1 MKGYA
6 KTVVWGAEIESFD
19 VEVLGFVDNGNDQ
32 PLVLIQTS
40 GAVIDKTGGVVQGM
54 SGSPVYLDG
63 RLLGAI
69 AYGYKFGDATK
80 CMVTP
85 IGDMTAMWDLPDPL
99 NNPPSRAID
108 LKKLKQEAQE
118 DDQVSQEDA
127 VYADEI
133 DRNAIEQ
140 TVAEDGGEEVSSDSA
155 EEIAPLA
162 TPLMVSGFSSTAF
175 ERLRTELAPMNM
187 VPYAANGKE
196 SRVTKRAIE
205 PGSSIGAVLMRGDF
219 TIGALGTV
227 TYVEGDK
234 MVAFGHPFVQSGNSN
249 YFLTNSEIYTTIDSL
264 ESGFKIGTTGAPIG
278 VVNQDRSSGIAG
290 VVGKFPRTI
299 PMTVNVHDR
308 QSGIDKTYHIQTIHN
323 EKLSPAFLT
332 AALCNAIDKTI
343 DRKGAGTA
351 SVDFAIAAHNMPGEV
366 FERENMYYSANDIV
380 SGASDEFGMM
390 IASLMNNRFRALDIM
405 SIKADI
411 DIDENR
417 RTATILEATADK
429 KEAHPGDTVNF
440 KVKLRPYR
448 GEDIVEDVP
457 YTVPMDHPGGK
468 LGLIFRG
475 GGIVNTV
482 TLAAAAKQKDSEMMK
497 EMAERERKLSFGEIL
512 DELRRQDRNND
523 IIIEENIED
532 IFAAFSEM
540 EKMGVTLADIEKTL
554 KPTGTDLLGVK
565 KRMAEEAARAV
576 QKYPTLYVIDNQ
588 VESSLMIVVDH
599 AQ

>member
-6 KTVVWGAEIESFD
+6 KTVVLGAEIESFD
-19 VEVLGFVDNGNDQ
+19 VEVLGFVDNGNEQ

-85 IGDMTAMWDLPDPL
+85 ISDMTAMWDMPDPL
-99 NNPPSRAID
+99 NNPPSSAIN

-118 DDQVSQEDA
+118 DDQVSQEDV

-140 TVAEDGGEEVSSDSA
+140 TVKEDDGEKASADSA

-162 TPLMVSGFSSTAF
+162 TPLMVSGFSSVAF
-175 ERLRTELAPMNM
+175 ERLKAELALMNM

-290 VVGKFPRTI
+290 VVDKFPRTI

-351 SVDFAIAAHNMPGEV
+351 SVDFAIVARNMPGDV
-366 FERENMYYSANDIV
+366 FERENMYYSASDIV

-532 IFAAFSEM
+532 IFAAFGEM

>member
-6 KTVVWGAEIESFD
+6 KTVVLGAEIESFD
-19 VEVLGFVDNGNDQ
+19 VEVLGFVDNGNEQ

-85 IGDMTAMWDLPDPL
+85 IGDMTAMWDMPDPL
-99 NNPPSRAID
+99 NNPPSSAID

-140 TVAEDGGEEVSSDSA
+140 TVKEDDGEKASADSA

-162 TPLMVSGFSSTAF
+162 TPLMVSGFSSVAF
-175 ERLRTELAPMNM
+175 ERLKAELAPMNM

-351 SVDFAIAAHNMPGEV
+351 SVDFAIAARNMPGDV
-366 FERENMYYSANDIV
+366 FERENMYYSASDIV

-482 TLAAAAKQKDSEMMK
+482 TLAAATKQKDSEMMK
-497 EMAERERKLSFGEIL
+497 EMAERERKLTFGEIL

-532 IFAAFSEM
+532 IFAAFGEM